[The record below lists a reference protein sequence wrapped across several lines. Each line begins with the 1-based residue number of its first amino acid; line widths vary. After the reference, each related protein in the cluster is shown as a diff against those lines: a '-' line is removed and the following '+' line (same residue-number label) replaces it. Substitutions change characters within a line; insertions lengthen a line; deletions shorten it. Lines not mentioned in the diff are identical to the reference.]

1 MLVAG
6 ALAGSGSSFFDAE
19 QAASKAAERRIE
31 VVRAKRFME
40 LSLRSDETNVW
51 ELGKVWR
58 RGMGADFNP
67 AVRFGGISVRAGR
80 HAMESPRME
89 DLRGLSLWRWKEL
102 SS

>member
-58 RGMGADFNP
+58 RGMGCGF
-67 AVRFGGISVRAGR
+67 
-80 HAMESPRME
+80 
-89 DLRGLSLWRWKEL
+89 
-102 SS
+102 